1 MKEVSIVKPVLKE
14 IAKEIGV
21 GINNG
26 NGNLKTTRT
35 LGNDIIGKL
44 TH

>member
-1 MKEVSIVKPVLKE
+1 MSIVKPVLKE

-21 GINNG
+21 DINNG
-26 NGNLKTTRT
+26 NGNSKTTRA
-35 LGNDIIGKL
+35 LGNDIIGQL